1 MKGYKDQ
8 NLGRNLP
15 LNESRMTATQ
25 FDDFLM
31 KSHELDPEN
40 FQLGNVMIAG
50 DDGPVSWPV
59 IIGEHPLKRMD
70 ERTFM
75 VAADIMRK
83 TTAILANRFVARTVT
98 TNRVIWDDDAN
109 EAVEF
114 DNDGIKAT
122 TVKVEATNMVFDSE
136 CGLSYIRLVTLWM
149 GDVDKFVAHDSAVIR
164 ISKDG
169 LFDREA

>member
-83 TTAILANRFVARTVT
+83 TNPGQPL
-98 TNRVIWDDDAN
+98 
-109 EAVEF
+109 
-114 DNDGIKAT
+114 
-122 TVKVEATNMVFDSE
+122 
-136 CGLSYIRLVTLWM
+136 CCP
-149 GDVDKFVAHDSAVIR
+149 
-164 ISKDG
+164 
-169 LFDREA
+169 DRHYQPRNLGRRRQ